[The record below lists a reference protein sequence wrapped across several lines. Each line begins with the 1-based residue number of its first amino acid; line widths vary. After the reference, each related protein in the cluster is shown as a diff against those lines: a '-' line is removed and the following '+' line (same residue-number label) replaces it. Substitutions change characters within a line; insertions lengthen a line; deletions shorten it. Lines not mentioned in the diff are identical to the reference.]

1 MTSSNETNGI
11 EVLKRVAFAIW
22 RHISA
27 VVALA
32 LIVLALVIGI
42 SIGRGSA
49 PEEHDH
55 AEEAANMTDSDDSKE
70 SAEPQMYTCSMHP
83 TVRLPDPD
91 AKCPICFM
99 DLIPVTDSSS
109 EPGSERRI
117 TMSKS
122 AAALARIET
131 TTIARFLPEAQVR
144 LFGRMAVDE
153 TRVARLTAYF
163 PGRLDRLF
171 VNYVGVP
178 VNRGDHLAE
187 IYSPELL
194 AAFEELRQATRAV
207 KELENASNLVREST
221 EQTLLAA
228 REKLR
233 LFGLTETQIREV
245 ESGGMTSDRFTIYA
259 PLGGIVT
266 HLGQREGD
274 YVQTGTVIATVA
286 DLSRLWL
293 DLEAYESQLPLLRW
307 GQSVTFTVESHPGEV
322 FRGQIS
328 FIEPMVDERTR
339 TAAVRVAVENAD
351 RRLKPGMFATAI
363 VRTKVDAHGAI
374 ISDALAGKWVGPMH
388 PTVVRDEPGAC
399 DICGMDLVSAESLGV
414 VGDPTAIVVPLVIP
428 RSAVLITGA
437 RAVVYVRV
445 PGAEKPTFEAR
456 EVLLGSR
463 AGDFYVVR
471 EGLNAGEEVVTNGAF
486 RIDSSMQIAG
496 KSSTMSPDGGGGAMS
511 GHAHGGAAAPPTGEV
526 VRAPDSFIHALKP
539 VYAAYF
545 QMQESLA
552 ADDLDGYRQGG
563 RDLRTALG
571 LVGEAGLVG
580 PPLATW
586 RRLRAQLNSE
596 DSSTDIA
603 AARAHF
609 GTASKAV
616 IELAHTFGHHGS
628 QPWRLAYCPMAFDN
642 VGAEWLQRSDAL
654 INPYFGAEMLR
665 CGEFRATILPRPAR
679 GGGGE

>member
-1 MTSSNETNGI
+1 MTTANESSIFHTLMTIG
-11 EVLKRVAFAIW
+11 VTIW
-22 RHISA
+22 RHASA
-27 VVALA
+27 VIALA
-32 LIVLALVIGI
+32 LIVLALFIGI

-55 AEEAANMTDSDDSKE
+55 ADKAANTADSVDQPE
-70 SAEPQMYTCSMHP
+70 SAEPPMYTCSMHP

-109 EPGSERRI
+109 EPGSEHRI
-117 TMSKS
+117 TLSES

-131 TTIARFLPEAQVR
+131 TPVARFLPEAQVR

-194 AAFEELRQATRAV
+194 AAFEELRQSARAV

-233 LFGLTETQIREV
+233 LFGLTEAQIREV
-245 ESGGMTSDRFTIYA
+245 ESNTMSSDRFTIYA

-266 HLGQREGD
+266 QLGQREGD

-307 GQSVTFTVESHPGEV
+307 GQSVTFTVESQPGEV

-374 ISDALAGKWVGPMH
+374 VSDSLAGKWVGPMH
-388 PTVVRDEPGAC
+388 PTVVRDEPGTC
-399 DICGMDLVSAESLGV
+399 DVCGMDLVSAESLGV
-414 VGDPTAIVVPLVIP
+414 VGDPTTIVVPLVIP

-437 RAVVYVRV
+437 RAVVYVRI
-445 PGAEKPTFEAR
+445 PDAQKPTFEAR
-456 EVLLGSR
+456 DIQLGSR

-471 EGLNAGEEVVTNGAF
+471 DGLEEHEEVVTNGAF

-496 KSSTMSPDGGGGAMS
+496 KSSMMSPGGSGGERS
-511 GHAHGGAAAPPTGEV
+511 GHAHGGTTTSSAGEV
-526 VRAPDSFIHALKP
+526 IRAPDSFIHALKP

-552 ADDLDGYRQGG
+552 ADDLAGYGQGA
-563 RDLRTALG
+563 RDLRTAID
-571 LVGEAGLVG
+571 LVRETGLVG

-586 RRLRAQLNSE
+586 RRLRAQLNAE
-596 DSSTDIA
+596 DTSTDIA
-603 AARAHF
+603 TARARF
-609 GTASKAV
+609 ETASKAI

-628 QPWRLAYCPMAFDN
+628 QAWQLAYCPMAFDN
-642 VGAEWLQRSDAL
+642 AGAEWLQRSDEL
-654 INPYFGAEMLR
+654 INPYFGAAMLR
-665 CGEFRATILPRPAR
+665 CGEFRATILPLHAR
-679 GGGGE
+679 DGGGE

>member
-1 MTSSNETNGI
+1 MTRSNQTNPLTIVKSVG
-11 EVLKRVAFAIW
+11 ATIW
-22 RHISA
+22 RHVSA

-32 LIVLALVIGI
+32 LIVLALIIGI
-42 SIGRGSA
+42 SIGRGSM
-49 PEEHDH
+49 PDQHDH
-55 AEEAANMTDSDDSKE
+55 ANEAGNATESQGQQA
-70 SAEPQMYTCSMHP
+70 SAESQMYTCSMHP

-99 DLIPVTDSSS
+99 DLIPVTGSNS

-122 AAALARIET
+122 AVALAQIET
-131 TTIARFLPEAQVR
+131 TPVARFLPEAQVR

-194 AAFEELRQATRAV
+194 AAFEELRQASRAV
-207 KELENASNLVREST
+207 KEMENASSLVREST
-221 EQTLLAA
+221 EQTLLAS

-322 FRGQIS
+322 FKGQVS

-374 ISDALAGKWVGPMH
+374 VSDALAGKWVGPMH

-414 VGDPTAIVVPLVIP
+414 VGDPTTIVVPLVVP
-428 RSAVLITGA
+428 RSAVLITGE

-471 EGLNAGEEVVTNGAF
+471 DGLEEGDEVVTNGAF

-496 KSSTMSPDGGGGAMS
+496 KASMMSPSGGGGAMS
-511 GHAHGGAAAPPTGEV
+511 GHEHGGAAAPPAGED

-545 QMQESLA
+545 EMQESLA
-552 ADDLDGYRQGG
+552 TDDVDGYRQGA

-571 LVGEAGLVG
+571 LVRETGLVG
-580 PPLATW
+580 PSLATW
-586 RRLRAQLNSE
+586 RRLRAQLNIE
-596 DSSTDIA
+596 DTSADIA
-603 AARAHF
+603 AARVRF
-609 GTASKAV
+609 ETVSKAV
-616 IELAHTFGHHGS
+616 IELAHSFGHHGS
-628 QPWRLAYCPMAFDN
+628 QSWQLAYCPMAFDN
-642 VGAEWLQRSDAL
+642 AGAEWLQRGDEL
-654 INPYFGAEMLR
+654 LNPYFGAEMLR
-665 CGEFRATILPRPAR
+665 CGEFRATIMPLHVRD
-679 GGGGE
+679 GGSE